1 MQILLGYNKSWMC
14 ALFIVHCTVKKPWLS
29 GNVDDIKDAL
39 ESFLDRSNST
49 YHMVLM
55 LNLHLMRQAY
65 KCTVMLQMNIEGQVF
80 YASNCLY
87 RYLKRHLRV
96 YFLVVLKQTI
106 LD

>member
-14 ALFIVHCTVKKPWLS
+14 ALFIVHCTGKKLWLS

-39 ESFLDRSNST
+39 ESFQKRSNST

-65 KCTVMLQMNIEGQVF
+65 KCTVMLQMNIEGQIF

-96 YFLVVLKQTI
+96 YFLVVLKQII
-106 LD
+106 L